1 MRHRQ
6 LTRVVVLINSD
17 DYRADMKGDGE
28 GWVARFFSRVNSK
41 RAVVR
46 ANKRIQGKKEERET
60 APRRHDNDLYLHK
73 CPEEGTAEE
82 RTP

>member
-46 ANKRIQGKKEERET
+46 ANKRIQEEKKGT
-60 APRRHDNDLYLHK
+60 GN
-73 CPEEGTAEE
+73 GTATS
-82 RTP
+82 RQRFVFT